1 MDAIDRK
8 ILAVLQ
14 ENAALSVAEIGSR
27 VGLSSTPCWKRIQRL
42 ESEGVIQKRVALVDQ
57 DRIGLGVTIFVS
69 IETGDHSQEWL
80 DRFAQVVGAMPEV
93 MEFYRMAGDVDYM
106 LRVVVPDIAGY
117 DTFYKKLIAA
127 VPLKNVT
134 SRFAMEKIKSTTALP
149 IPEVRM
155 SNQDDRRRII
165 KLICLRPLSSVVR
178 YHDALRDTEFDWRGR
193 T

>member
-8 ILAVLQ
+8 ILTVLQ
-14 ENAALSVAEIGSR
+14 EDASLSVAEIGNR

-42 ESEGVIQKRVALVDQ
+42 EADGVIQKRVALVDQ
-57 DRIGLGVTIFVS
+57 SHVGLGITVFVS
-69 IETGDHSQEWL
+69 VETGDHSQEWL
-80 DRFAQVVGAMPEV
+80 ARFAQVVGAMPEV

-117 DTFYKKLIAA
+117 DGFYKKLIAT

-149 IPEVRM
+149 IP
-155 SNQDDRRRII
+155 
-165 KLICLRPLSSVVR
+165 
-178 YHDALRDTEFDWRGR
+178 
-193 T
+193 

>member
-14 ENAALSVAEIGSR
+14 ADASLSVAEIGQR

-42 ESEGVIQKRVALVDQ
+42 EAEGVIQRRVAIVDPEK
-57 DRIGLGVTIFVS
+57 IGLGVTVFVS
-69 IETGDHSQEWL
+69 IET
-80 DRFAQVVGAMPEV
+80 AEV

-106 LRVVVPDIAGY
+106 LRVVVTDIQGY
-117 DTFYKKLIAA
+117 DAFYKRLIAA

-149 IPEVRM
+149 IP
-155 SNQDDRRRII
+155 
-165 KLICLRPLSSVVR
+165 
-178 YHDALRDTEFDWRGR
+178 
-193 T
+193 

>member
-1 MDAIDRK
+1 MDTIDRK

-42 ESEGVIQKRVALVDQ
+42 EADGVIQKRVALVDQ
-57 DRIGLGVTIFVS
+57 DRIGLGISVFVS
-69 IETGDHSQEWL
+69 VETGDHSQDWL
-80 DRFAQVVGAMPEV
+80 DRFAKTVTAMPEV

-117 DTFYKKLIAA
+117 DAFYKRLIST

-134 SRFAMEKIKSTTALP
+134 SRFAMEKIKSTTAMP
-149 IPEVRM
+149 IPEIR
-155 SNQDDRRRII
+155 
-165 KLICLRPLSSVVR
+165 
-178 YHDALRDTEFDWRGR
+178 
-193 T
+193 